1 MKQRSCFWKPEESK
15 QFNDEVC
22 ILHALEFLLSEKNSK
37 MSVFSGEERIILLK
51 ELLSHGQKNV
61 EHIYNRLGITKDELL
76 LNIKL
81 DSPLSFD
88 CEVHS
93 IRVIFKADSKMIIE
107 NII

>member
-1 MKQRSCFWKPEESK
+1 MKKRSCYLKPEECK
-15 QFNDEVC
+15 KFNDEVC

-88 CEVHS
+88 CEVRS
-93 IRVIFKADSKMIIE
+93 SRVIFMQKRK
-107 NII
+107 